1 MTDDQQRMTD
11 DQLVEEALQG
21 DSVAFGQIY
30 DRYAQRL
37 ALLLRSYT
45 DDNSQVE
52 DLVHETFCRLMDAL
66 PSYRPRGKFRS
77 WIVTIALNVGRKE
90 ARRKRNE
97 SRFHRPDSMDV
108 LSNPPRGDPHE
119 LRERKRFA
127 EALVRSL
134 PETRRLVVVLRYWL
148 DYTYDEIA
156 SCLDIPAG
164 TARRRMHTALKELR
178 HLLQQKNEEE
188 DAHAK

>member
-1 MTDDQQRMTD
+1 MNDDQQRMSD
-11 DQLVEEALQG
+11 DQLVREAIQG
-21 DSVAFGQIY
+21 DSEAFGQIY

-37 ALLLRSYT
+37 ALLLRPYT

-52 DLVHETFCRLMDAL
+52 DLVHETFCRLMDAI

-90 ARRKRNE
+90 ARRRRNE
-97 SRFHRPDSMDV
+97 SRSHRLDSMDA
-108 LSNPPRGDPHE
+108 LRNPAHGDPHE
-119 LRERKRFA
+119 LLERERFA

-156 SCLDIPAG
+156 SCLGIPAG

-178 HLLQQKNEEE
+178 HLIQQENEKE
-188 DAHAK
+188 DAHAR